1 MKWWMKIGISK
12 KGGEFSPPYFKNFF
26 WYILIY
32 LVPSE
37 KREPTNWMNWTAEN
51 LRSICQPHWMFLFH
65 ELNTHKARLAR
76 SVVHHLLHAP
86 LPLGHPR
93 RGLRDSQIWPKKWW
107 ESRCGK
113 KNKKQSWGA
122 VVNSCDQ
129 FFCLFEGSGTVIN
142 CTVKQWYRW
151 SGTVIYWWYR
161 WWRESPREAGL
172 EVGSGESSTV
182 FSLPEKPQE
191 RGYQV
196 GKWHFLLGVSAYFQG

>member
-1 MKWWMKIGISK
+1 MTTASQKEIPCLPFACFFFGFQASKNRNFLEMKWWMKIGISK

-93 RGLRDSQIWPKKWW
+93 RGLRDSQIWPKKRW

-113 KNKKQSWGA
+113 KKQEAIVGSRSKLVWPIFLFVWRKWDSNK
-122 VVNSCDQ
+122 
-129 FFCLFEGSGTVIN
+129 L
-142 CTVKQWYRW
+142 Y
-151 SGTVIYWWYR
+151 
-161 WWRESPREAGL
+161 REAMVPMKWDRNIL
-172 EVGSGESSTV
+172 VIPLMKRV
-182 FSLPEKPQE
+182 PQRSRT
-191 RGYQV
+191 RG
-196 GKWHFLLGVSAYFQG
+196 W